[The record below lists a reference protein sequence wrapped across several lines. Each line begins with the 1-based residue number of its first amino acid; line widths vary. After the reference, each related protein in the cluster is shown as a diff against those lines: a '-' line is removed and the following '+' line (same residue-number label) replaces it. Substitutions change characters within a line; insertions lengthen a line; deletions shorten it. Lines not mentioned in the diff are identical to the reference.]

1 MSDEHIHDKPGSGA
15 LLLAA
20 LGLTLG
26 FAAVEAGAGWWS
38 GSLAL
43 LGDAGHMVT
52 DSVSLGLAAL
62 AAWLYRKPPSPR
74 HSYGLQ
80 RTEVLMGLLNTLL
93 MLGVI
98 VALTVAAIQR
108 LLAPQTVHGEAVT
121 LVAFIGL
128 VINILVAWMLA
139 RGEQT
144 LNTRS
149 ALLHVL
155 GDLLGSVA
163 ALVSGL
169 VITLTG
175 WMAIDPILTLIIA
188 ALILAS
194 TIRLLLETLHTLMEG
209 VPHHFSLEAIGRAI
223 AARPNVRSVH
233 DLHLWTVSSRQVA
246 LSAHLVVD
254 DLAQWEKVL
263 ADVAATLHELGIDH
277 LTLQPEP
284 LLRQVRWAVRG
295 PVPGRRG

>member
-1 MSDEHIHDKPGSGA
+1 MSEGHNHAPPGSGA
-15 LLLAA
+15 PLLAA
-20 LGLTLG
+20 LCLTLA

-62 AAWLYRKPPSPR
+62 AAWLYRKPPSSR

-98 VALTVAAIQR
+98 VALTVAAIER
-108 LLAPQTVHGEAVT
+108 LLSPQTVHGETVT

-128 VINILVAWMLA
+128 VINIIVAWMLS
-139 RGEQT
+139 RGERT
-144 LNTRS
+144 FNTRG

-163 ALVSGL
+163 ALISGL

-175 WMAIDPILTLIIA
+175 WMTIDPILTLIIT

-209 VPHHFSLEAIGRAI
+209 VPHNFSLEDIGRAI
-223 AARPNVRSVH
+223 AARPHVRSVH
-233 DLHLWTVSSRQVA
+233 DLHLWAVSSRQVA
-246 LSAHLVVD
+246 LSAHLVID
-254 DLAQWEKVL
+254 DIKEWEKVL
-263 ADVAATLHELGIDH
+263 ADVSATLHERGIDH

-284 LLRQVRWAVRG
+284 LLRQVRWSTFIKA
-295 PVPGRRG
+295 

>member
-1 MSDEHIHDKPGSGA
+1 MSDGHKHGEHGTGTH
-15 LLLAA
+15 LLAA
-20 LGLTLG
+20 LVLTLI

-52 DSVSLGLAAL
+52 DSLSLGLAAV
-62 AAWLYRKPPSPR
+62 AAWLYRKPASSR

-80 RTEVLMGLLNTLL
+80 RTEVLMGLLNSLL

-108 LLAPQTVHGEAVT
+108 LLSPQAVHGEAVT

-128 VINILVAWMLA
+128 VINILVAWMLS

-144 LNTRS
+144 LNTRG

-175 WMAIDPILTLIIA
+175 WMAIDPILTMIIA
-188 ALILAS
+188 ALILVS

-209 VPHHFSLEAIGRAI
+209 VPHHLSLEEIGRAI
-223 AARPNVRSVH
+223 AARPKVRSVH

-246 LSAHLVVD
+246 LSAHLVVE
-254 DLAQWEKVL
+254 DLGEWEKTL
-263 ADVAATLHELGIDH
+263 ADVSATLHELGIDH

-284 LLRQVRWAVRG
+284 LLRQVRWAEPRKKSN
-295 PVPGRRG
+295 

>member
-1 MSDEHIHDKPGSGA
+1 MSDGHTHDHGQSGA
-15 LLLAA
+15 PLLAA
-20 LGLTLG
+20 LALTLS
-26 FAAVEAGAGWWS
+26 FAVVEAGAGWWS

-62 AAWLYRKPPSPR
+62 AAWAYRKPASSR

-80 RTEVLMGLLNTLL
+80 RTEVLMGLLNALL

-98 VALTVAAIQR
+98 VALTVAAIGR
-108 LLAPQTVHGEAVT
+108 LLAPQAVHGGTVT
-121 LVAFIGL
+121 VVAFIGL
-128 VINILVAWMLA
+128 AINILVAWMLSH
-139 RGEQT
+139 GERT
-144 LNTRS
+144 VNTRG
-149 ALLHVL
+149 ALLHVM

-169 VITLTG
+169 VISLTG
-175 WMAIDPILTLIIA
+175 WMAIDPILTLTIA

-194 TIRLLLETLHTLMEG
+194 TIHLLLETLHTLMEG
-209 VPHHFSLEAIGRAI
+209 VPANFSLEAIGRAI
-223 AARPNVRSVH
+223 AARPHVRSVH

-254 DLAQWEKVL
+254 DLSEWQSVL
-263 ADVAATLHELGIDH
+263 ADVSATLHQLGIAH

-284 LLRQVRWAVRG
+284 LLRQVRWIERKQQAK
-295 PVPGRRG
+295 